1 MILMTYNIMHGLDYI
16 KLLQKERIIDLDKII
31 EIIKEYNPDILA
43 LNEVY
48 NDTKG
53 VNQAELIASKLGYN
67 YYFGKSINLGN
78 SLLYGNALLSKYKIE
93 SPKTIKI
100 PDVLVHDEN
109 VYYESRIIIKAKI
122 NNYNVFISHFGLAK
136 KEQENAINTLRK
148 EIKGLNNVIFM
159 GDLNIDE
166 EELPVIDDDLYN
178 TSDIL
183 DKKIKT
189 FTSISPTKKID
200 YIFVSRIIL
209 VLEVNVVNK
218 IASDH
223 LPLLVKI
230 L

>member
-31 EIIKEYNPDILA
+31 EIIKEYNPDIIA

-48 NDTKG
+48 IDTKG
-53 VNQAELIASKLGYN
+53 VNQTELIASKLGYH

-93 SPKTIKI
+93 SPEIIKI

-122 NNYNVFISHFGLAK
+122 NNYNVFVSHFGLAK

-166 EELPVIDDDLYN
+166 EKLPNIDGNLFN

-183 DKKIKT
+183 DKKINT
-189 FTSISPTKKID
+189 FPSISPSRKID
-200 YIFVSRIIL
+200 YIFVSNNIK
-209 VLEVNVVNK
+209 VLDVNVANK

-223 LPLLVKI
+223 LPVIAKI

>member
-122 NNYNVFISHFGLAK
+122 KNWINLISLKENK
-136 KEQENAINTLRK
+136 KNSH
-148 EIKGLNNVIFM
+148 IF
-159 GDLNIDE
+159 
-166 EELPVIDDDLYN
+166 
-178 TSDIL
+178 
-183 DKKIKT
+183 
-189 FTSISPTKKID
+189 
-200 YIFVSRIIL
+200 
-209 VLEVNVVNK
+209 
-218 IASDH
+218 
-223 LPLLVKI
+223 LLFFW
-230 L
+230 